1 MASKKYCFVQNESDH
16 DDDDDD
22 NNNNN
27 NNNSCSYVLTA
38 EIKLLLIKS
47 NPDVLLFIPKG

>member
-1 MASKKYCFVQNESDH
+1 MASKKYCFVQNESD
-16 DDDDDD
+16 
-22 NNNNN
+22 NNNNH
-27 NNNSCSYVLTA
+27 NNSCSYVLNA